1 MGKRNEIDLSSLS
14 SFEEAP
20 AREFDDLLAELT
32 VNSRPVIHFLTSVAA
47 DNSAHVNAISFVL
60 EWRIYHS
67 SSDKRLPL
75 LYLLDSIVKNVGY
88 AYNSRI
94 AENIVETF
102 TNAYEF
108 SSLELRQVM
117 KTLLNTWFGLF
128 ETSICDAILVRLN
141 EMDKA
146 GVKAGLVY
154 VNPRALRKPGG
165 LKQIQQRKILEQ
177 KLRVSRAKQK
187 TDAKAIRGDD
197 SNPNVKVGDVDAS
210 DLSLSID
217 GLDYNNVE
225 KQTESLVKEIAEG
238 LLKKEQPS
246 EEKITKLKR
255 LVNYQLKRAK
265 DDMTV
270 EGLNALVVMIRQLE
284 GDKTSEEP
292 SQTLATSSEDG
303 PAEQSEQSKQI
314 SQLDEKD
321 GRQSTSPDS
330 RAIGTATDNVSKNS
344 GGLRV
349 GEGGEQARSQIAAE
363 HQAIGTGYGLGRGQ
377 SEGVPASHQGSS
389 IDTAQIASLLSQ
401 SVTGGTQ
408 ISPSSS
414 RTVAQSGSHN
424 QLGGI
429 QPLSAVDADR
439 LGTLSALASSAGVT
453 PETLIQLLEMTQ
465 GQPQIP
471 PLQAQPVG
479 IQQSVPVQQQPSP
492 ASTDSLVSLL
502 QKQLSSLL
510 DPSAQNA
517 ADLMAMM
524 QGSTQYVVPTNA
536 GNPAPT
542 VVKADQSGAL
552 WGQAPSTAQHPVAP
566 QAAQYSATGGFP
578 FVNLQAQ
585 MPFSTEPSAAL
596 TENGTAKNEVR
607 TDAPASSKR
616 KESRRERAKGSSTG
630 KRHGKKSGKGRN
642 RNWSRYRRETHADAD
657 EGAEDPEGWL
667 AALQEQQEQLG
678 DEEDGEIIEEG
689 EVE

>member
-1 MGKRNEIDLSSLS
+1 MGKRNEIDLSSLL
-14 SFEEAP
+14 SFEEGP

-128 ETSICDAILVRLN
+128 DTSICDAILVRLN

-154 VNPRALRKPGG
+154 VNPRALRKPAG
-165 LKQIQQRKILEQ
+165 LKQIQQKKILEQ

-187 TDAKAIRGDD
+187 ADPKAIRGDD
-197 SNPNVKVGDVDAS
+197 SNPNVVEVDDNDGA
-210 DLSLSID
+210 LSLRVD
-217 GLDYNNVE
+217 GMDYNNVE
-225 KQTESLVKEIAEG
+225 RQTENLVKEIAEG

-265 DDMTV
+265 DDMTI

-284 GDKTSEEP
+284 GDKKSEEP
-292 SQTLATSSEDG
+292 SQTLATPDKDG
-303 PAEQSEQSKQI
+303 PAEQSEQWKEGA
-314 SQLDEKD
+314 QLDEQD
-321 GRQSTSPDS
+321 GRQSDSPDS
-330 RAIGTATDNVSKNS
+330 RAIAVATDNVSKNN
-344 GGLRV
+344 GGFCV
-349 GEGGEQARSQIAAE
+349 GEGGQQARSQVAAE
-363 HQAIGTGYGLGRGQ
+363 HEVTGASYGMGPGQ
-377 SEGVPASHQGSS
+377 SEVVSTSHQGSS
-389 IDTAQIASLLSQ
+389 IDPAQIASLLSQ
-401 SVTGGTQ
+401 SVTGGAQ
-408 ISPSSS
+408 ITPSSS
-414 RTVAQSGSHN
+414 GTAAQSGSHN

-429 QPLSAVDADR
+429 LPLSAVDAER

-465 GQPQIP
+465 GQPQIA

-479 IQQSVPVQQQPSP
+479 LQQSVPVQQQSSP
-492 ASTDSLVSLL
+492 ASADSLVSML

-517 ADLMAMM
+517 ADFMGAMM
-524 QGSTQYVVPTNA
+524 QGSAQYVVPTNA

-542 VVKADQSGAL
+542 IVKADQAGAL
-552 WGQAPSTAQHPVAP
+552 WGQAPSSIQHSMAP
-566 QAAQYSATGGFP
+566 HAQYSATGGFP
-578 FVNLQAQ
+578 FANLQGQ
-585 MPFSTEPSAAL
+585 LPFSTDPKVAIA
-596 TENGTAKNEVR
+596 ENGTAKNEVR
-607 TDAPASSKR
+607 TDAPAGSKR
-616 KESRRERAKGSSTG
+616 KESRRDRAKGSSAG
-630 KRHGKKSGKGRN
+630 KRHAKKSGKGRN

-678 DEEDGEIIEEG
+678 DEEDGEIVEEG